1 MKVVRKQLS
10 PGEFSPTNQ
19 RYNSE
24 TDTVEFSP
32 DGGTTWVPMPSLDPR
47 HSTAFLYPPL
57 GEDVRCDAAAN
68 MVKWIKDFLDQTA
81 DLLCAGAEAFAVANA
96 AIPLYELI
104 SGGSLTL
111 LALITEI
118 AGTLTGIGC
127 TALTAAFDEST
138 YAALLCCFYCNIE
151 NDGQVTADDLTAVED
166 QVTSDLVTTAAL
178 VVNAIL
184 FLQGEVGLSN
194 AGTIGAQTGDCDA
207 CDCETTL
214 CVGFNDGDI
223 YDFFTNPVG
232 SLAPV
237 GSLDESFGNPE
248 PSGHSGQNVSYG
260 SFQMWV
266 SVRIDLGEPRHLTA
280 AEYQFYFTSNVGD
293 AIYRAF
299 FFLDEDEV
307 EIAHWDIATG
317 QTQNAWLGYE
327 YGGDALD
334 DVRYVV
340 AVLGQSSGTAI
351 TGDIWVDNICASWTG

>member
-1 MKVVRKQLS
+1 MRVVRKQLS
-10 PGEFSPTNQ
+10 AGEVSPTNQ
-19 RYNSE
+19 RYNE
-24 TDTVEFSP
+24 GTDTVEFSP

-47 HSTAFLYPPL
+47 HSSAFSYPPL
-57 GEDVRCDAAAN
+57 GSDVRCDAAAN
-68 MVKWIKDFLDQTA
+68 MVKWVKDFLDQAT

-118 AGTLTGIGC
+118 AGTLTGLGC
-127 TALTAAFDEST
+127 AALTAAFDEAT

-151 NDGQVTADDLTAVED
+151 NDGQVTVDDLVAVED

-184 FLQGEVGLSN
+184 FLQGEIGLSN
-194 AGTIGAQTGDCDA
+194 AGVIGAQTGDCDA
-207 CDCETTL
+207 CECETTL
-214 CVGFNDGDI
+214 CVGFNDGDV
-223 YDFFTNPVG
+223 YEFYTNPLG
-232 SLAPV
+232 ALAPS
-237 GSLDESFGNPE
+237 GAIDEGFGNPE
-248 PSGHSGQNVSYG
+248 PSGKSDINVSYG
-260 SFQMWV
+260 NYQMWV

-280 AEYQFYFTSNVGD
+280 AEYQFYFNSNVGD

-299 FFLDEDEV
+299 YFYDDTMT

-334 DVRYVV
+334 DVRYMI

-351 TGDIWVDNICASWTG
+351 TGDIWVDNICVSWV